1 MKRFRYLQH
10 SISIRQ
16 LNATASTLQSHLC
29 AGEIELNKY
38 FLSLSDDNVNE
49 VSLEE
54 DLNVFDARC
63 KTKKDNF
70 PLLCGLAC
78 DILTLPC
85 SEAFFERLFSS
96 CGLFTA
102 GRRNR
107 MDKNLGKCIFLKH
120 TLPLI

>member
-10 SISIRQ
+10 FISIRQ

-29 AGEIELNKY
+29 TGEIEFNKY
-38 FLSLSDDNVNE
+38 FLSLSDDNVNA

-54 DLNVFDARC
+54 DLTVFDAWC

-78 DILTLPC
+78 KILTLPC
-85 SEAFFERLFSS
+85 SEAFVERLFSS
-96 CGLFTA
+96 CGIFTA

-107 MDKNLGKCIFLKH
+107 MTKTWESAFFSN
-120 TLPLI
+120 TLYH